1 MVDYIS
7 CCIIFQ
13 GNVNEYD
20 KVIYLVKHGAHFNG
34 LRSIIAFLNRSYFCS
49 DCCKGYNTEDAANHS
64 CMRRNCSSC
73 QRTRSQKGGCPD
85 FNCGKKRIIHCKDCQ
100 GDFYGQDCY
109 TDHNIKKGKKKVS
122 PCQKYRKCLTCFKQ
136 YHVNPDEP
144 HVCYHDTCFHCKEF
158 VQIYDHKFYI
168 QRVEMPEDE
177 EPDGDE
183 KKPPPLFVFG
193 DIEYLIQQYDEGR
206 EVLVA
211 NLIRYSTEKGSTE
224 CITCL

>member
-13 GNVNEYD
+13 GNVNEYN

-73 QRTRSQKGGCPD
+73 QRTRCQKGGCPD
-85 FNCGKKRIIHCKDCQ
+85 FKPGKKRTIHCKDRQ
-100 GDFYGQDCY
+100 RDFYGQDCY
-109 TDHNIKKGKKKVS
+109 TDHKIKKGKKKVS

-168 QRVEMPEDE
+168 HRVEMPEDE

-193 DIEYLIQQYDEGR
+193 DIEYLIEQYDEGR